1 MEEGNILDLQERKD
15 EERRKIREE
24 KARLARHAAI
34 QVGTGPGR
42 RGLCDTILLASSGEA
57 ARGLSASPRPWH
69 GAGSEPALEMERSLW
84 RWRCHRAVSCC
95 APAKPW
101 QLILSL

>member
-42 RGLCDTILLASSGEA
+42 RGLCDTICWHHLARQREASLRLQGLGMGRDQSQPWKWSAPSGDGGATERFPAALLPILGSSF
-57 ARGLSASPRPWH
+57 
-69 GAGSEPALEMERSLW
+69 
-84 RWRCHRAVSCC
+84 
-95 APAKPW
+95 
-101 QLILSL
+101 